1 MIFLFNFFGPELI
14 IMLIAL
20 GIFIFVIVMIFKI
33 LKRLFTKKTATNNS
47 NDKISQLERL
57 AALKEKGLLS
67 DAEYQREKNKLL

>member
-1 MIFLFNFFGPELI
+1 MFLFNLLGPELI
-14 IMLIAL
+14 IVLIVL
-20 GIFIFVIVMIFKI
+20 GIFIFGIIMVFKI
-33 LKRLFTKKTATNNS
+33 LKRLFTKKTATNTS